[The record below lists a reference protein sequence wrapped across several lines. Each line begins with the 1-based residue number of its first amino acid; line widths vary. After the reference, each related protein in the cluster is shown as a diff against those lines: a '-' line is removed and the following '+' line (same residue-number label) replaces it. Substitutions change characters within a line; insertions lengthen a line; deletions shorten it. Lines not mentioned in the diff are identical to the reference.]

1 LLQASLGQPEQPTF
15 ASTLFK
21 RFRTIGVSLAK
32 KVMQCN
38 EGTKQISRALLDMP
52 LKSEF
57 DTEDERSE
65 SEGDTIAT
73 ADELVKFFMEQLEQL
88 DILSNETFP

>member
-1 LLQASLGQPEQPTF
+1 
-15 ASTLFK
+15 
-21 RFRTIGVSLAK
+21 
-32 KVMQCN
+32 
-38 EGTKQISRALLDMP
+38 MP

-65 SEGDTIAT
+65 SEGDTIT
-73 ADELVKFFMEQLEQL
+73 NYDELVKFFMEQLKKL

>member
-1 LLQASLGQPEQPTF
+1 
-15 ASTLFK
+15 
-21 RFRTIGVSLAK
+21 
-32 KVMQCN
+32 
-38 EGTKQISRALLDMP
+38 MP

-65 SEGDTIAT
+65 SEGNTIAT

>member
-1 LLQASLGQPEQPTF
+1 MGQPEQPTF
-15 ASTLFK
+15 ASTLLK
-21 RFRTIGVSLAK
+21 RFRTIAVSLAK
-32 KVMQCN
+32 KVVLCN

-65 SEGDTIAT
+65 SEGDTIT
-73 ADELVKFFMEQLEQL
+73 NYDELFKFFMEQLKQL
-88 DILSNETFP
+88 DILSNET